1 MRASLHSLIDGE
13 AVAFRPEGTSPL
25 VAGVYCVLF
34 SDALVAEGR
43 SVRLDK
49 NEKLCRFKYRNP

>member
-13 AVAFRPEGTSPL
+13 AVAFRPDTSPL

-43 SVRLDK
+43 SSST
-49 NEKLCRFKYRNP
+49 